1 MKLQLDANNQVLL
14 NTKRLLVDDRPTYTT
29 GQYAQGGIVVYTY
42 NDGLNGFVID
52 LSGNTSGIVTW
63 GCPGINISTSAAIL
77 EGGNNTVNIL
87 ALCYSPAA
95 AYCTGLTSSGYN
107 DWVMPSKDELTEIWN
122 NRALLDSLSVNLWAS
137 GNQASNSTAYYLRVS
152 DGALIS
158 QSVGLTSRVRA
169 IRYF

>member
-1 MKLQLDANNQVLL
+1 MKLQLDANNQLL
-14 NTKRLLVDDRPTYTT
+14 IEDMKLLIETYTI
-29 GQYAQGGIVVYTY
+29 GQYAKGGIVVYTY
-42 NDGLNGFVID
+42 NDGANGFVVD
-52 LSGNTSGIVTW
+52 LSGNTSGVKTW
-63 GCPGINISTSAAIL
+63 GCPGINISTSAFVL
-77 EGGNNTVNIL
+77 EGGNNTANIL

-137 GNQASNSTAYYLRVS
+137 GNQLTNSTAYYLNVGNGS
-152 DGALIS
+152 FSSI
-158 QSVGLTSRVRA
+158 SVGLPGRVRA